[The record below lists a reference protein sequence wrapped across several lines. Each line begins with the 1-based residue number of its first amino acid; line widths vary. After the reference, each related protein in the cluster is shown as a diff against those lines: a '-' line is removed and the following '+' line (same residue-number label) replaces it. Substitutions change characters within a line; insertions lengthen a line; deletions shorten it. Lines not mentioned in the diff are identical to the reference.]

1 MAVAIVNRS
10 IKHAS
15 LVGSLLLAFSICLT
29 SFSAAQES
37 ESENASTW
45 ASVESPLQVEQPW
58 DYAPYRVLI
67 WIASNDPLIDG
78 ATVENELRAY
88 LDRDFAALWKVDIAD
103 APPAV
108 ATAAYR
114 QLSDLTFDEI
124 AATDPV
130 IAVKRDH
137 SDAVRLR
144 VADNVAQ
151 YVSKVYG
158 TSALIEQVKQAA
170 KEINNESIDGV
181 KPKLKAIEGDTLSLL
196 EHWKRDD
203 TEAILVARGMADTLE
218 PAGKIIA
225 IPQKGLITDAAQ
237 NYDKIFIVRI
247 DRQSMPTEISSIEL
261 DSLMRH
267 FGTVAKETCMNRS
280 EIPSTIGLAVTDS
293 FGPMVRIEDAGVRSA
308 KALIRGGGLA
318 LDPKSPAMIHVGDV
332 LEPMIRKNDRNG
344 NPTMIGPLEWAFLV
358 VTEKDGSKV
367 EMDYHAGRAGGLQ
380 GRKNNRTFRM
390 AIRVRPADESTMLR
404 LHAQGDKDFPLIGYE
419 IHDKN
424 LETGD
429 MKFVGRTDWN
439 GRLEVGRIDRSPL
452 RLMYVKN
459 GGAIL
464 ARLPMVP
471 GLTEREVA
479 DLSGDDMRLQAEAYI
494 RGVQNAIVDLVAIRE
509 LFAARIRNHL
519 QNGEMKRAEEL
530 FNALSKQPT
539 SERLSDDMGR
549 KQAAFLKALAGP
561 QNLRQRKKIDEMF
574 TMTRRLLSKHISPA
588 KLREIDA
595 DIIRARENGGRLPA
609 EETKADEVTAVDTT
623 S

>member
-1 MAVAIVNRS
+1 MTYQ
-10 IKHAS
+10 S
-15 LVGSLLLAFSICLT
+15 LVGSLLLVLCVCFT
-29 SFSAAQES
+29 RFSAAQDS
-37 ESENASTW
+37 ESGSEKASTW
-45 ASVESPLQVEQPW
+45 ASVEDPLQIDQPW
-58 DYAPYRVLI
+58 DFAPYRVLI
-67 WIASNDPLIDG
+67 WIASNDPLVD
-78 ATVENELRAY
+78 AADVEDELRTY

-108 ATAAYR
+108 ATAAQR
-114 QLSDLTFDEI
+114 HLADISFEEI
-124 AATDPV
+124 ASTDPV
-130 IAVKRDH
+130 VAVKRDH
-137 SDAVRLR
+137 PDSVRLR
-144 VADNVAQ
+144 VAENVGQ
-151 YVSKVYG
+151 YVSTVYG
-158 TSALIEQVKQAA
+158 TTALIEQVEQAA
-170 KEINNESIDGV
+170 AEIDNETIDGV

-196 EHWKRDD
+196 EHWKKKD

-218 PAGKIIA
+218 PAAKIITV
-225 IPQKGLITDAAQ
+225 PQNGLIIDAAR
-237 NYDKIFIVRI
+237 NYDKIFIVRV
-247 DRQSMPTEISSIEL
+247 DRRSLLTHVSSIEL

-267 FGTVAKETCMNRS
+267 FGTVAEESCLNLS

-293 FGPMVRIEDAGVRSA
+293 FAPMVRIEESGVRSA
-308 KALIRGGGLA
+308 KALIRAGGLA
-318 LDPKSPAMIHVGDV
+318 LDPKSPAMINVGDV

-344 NPTMIGPLEWAFLV
+344 NPTTIGPLEWAFLV
-358 VTEKDGSKV
+358 VKEKDGSKV

-390 AIRVRPADESTMLR
+390 ALRVRPVNESTMLR

-429 MKFVGRTDWN
+429 MTFVGRTDWN

-509 LFAARIRNHL
+509 LFAARIKNHL
-519 QNGEMKRAEEL
+519 QSGELDRAEEL

-588 KLREIDA
+588 RLREIDA
-595 DIIRARENGGRLPA
+595 DIIQARENGGRLPA
-609 EETKADEVTAVDTT
+609 EEEQPAEEEVVDTT
-623 S
+623 K